1 MTTLRDNLI
10 TFIASLRAA
19 GIRISVAESIDA
31 MNAVAAAGLGRARM
45 REALAA
51 ALIKD
56 ESDRAA
62 FDEHFGRFFAPPAG
76 APRERSERG
85 GQQLSAASGKGRPGE
100 EPAGARSERD
110 RARGAAAGAVV
121 REETT
126 PLDDDVKA
134 EPDYRQPA
142 ADRDAEGDAEDE
154 GEQRGDAGAQAAAAP
169 SDRER
174 SGGAPRAQ
182 AAQRPSRADDDD
194 TRERG
199 GQPHRGVDA
208 MRLARLRALERLPFD
223 QFSDLDYDQARDA
236 LAPLAPRFRVRLG
249 RRLRLA
255 RAGRLDFRRTIRAA
269 IQRGGALAELRFRA
283 RRPRHVDLVIL
294 ADISGSVHYAA
305 QLMLELVAGARECFR
320 RVQSFV
326 YIDHLA
332 EADFEQ
338 GHLVMTPALDLYA
351 RSDFGRVLGEL
362 WAARTGLLNRQTLV
376 VIMGDGRN
384 NRLPARADLLREIA
398 RTARA
403 VVWLNP
409 EEPERWGRG
418 DSAINLYAR
427 EVKALFPA
435 RNLRELERAL
445 LGAA

>member
-1 MTTLRDNLI
+1 MMTTLRDNLI
-10 TFIASLRAA
+10 GFIASLRAA

-31 MNAVAAAGLGRARM
+31 MNAVAAAGLARARM

-51 ALIKD
+51 AVIKD
-56 ESDRAA
+56 EGDRAT

-76 APRERSERG
+76 APRERSERS
-85 GQQLSAASGKGRPGE
+85 GQQLSAASGKGRPSDQPSGK
-100 EPAGARSERD
+100 RSERPRGS
-110 RARGAAAGAVV
+110 RATGGP
-121 REETT
+121 ET
-126 PLDDDVKA
+126 PDDA
-134 EPDYRQPA
+134 EPDRDDDATPEREAEADA
-142 ADRDAEGDAEDE
+142 ADEH
-154 GEQRGDAGAQAAAAP
+154 EQRGDAAQARADLDEGERKH
-169 SDRER
+169 DRE
-174 SGGAPRAQ
+174 GAE
-182 AAQRPSRADDDD
+182 RPSRSGDDDAPA
-194 TRERG
+194 RCGHPR
-199 GQPHRGVDA
+199 PGVDA
-208 MRLARLRALERLPFD
+208 TRLARLRALERLPFD
-223 QFSDLDYDQARDA
+223 QFSDLDYDAARDA
-236 LAPLAPRFRVRLG
+236 LAPLARRFKVRLG

-269 IQRGGALAELRFRA
+269 VQRGGALADLRFRA

-320 RVQSFV
+320 RVRSFV

-332 EADFEQ
+332 EAGFEQ
-338 GHLVMTPALDLYA
+338 GHLVMTPALDFYA

-362 WAARTGLLNRQTLV
+362 WAGRVGLLNRQTLV

-427 EVKALFPA
+427 EVKALLPS

-445 LGAA
+445 LRVA